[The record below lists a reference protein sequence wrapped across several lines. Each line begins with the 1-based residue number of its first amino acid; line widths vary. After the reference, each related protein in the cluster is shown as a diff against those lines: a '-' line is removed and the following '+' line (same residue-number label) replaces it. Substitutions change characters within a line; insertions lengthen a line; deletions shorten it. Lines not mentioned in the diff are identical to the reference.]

1 MVAFIILLST
11 FLSIA
16 FTWLVAF
23 GVIVYSKGGW
33 AFLKA
38 LSWPDFL
45 AYWIALLL
53 PILVI
58 LTAFAFIYLSLE
70 MKKNQLFFKDWLK
83 ALKGEM
89 PEVPAFLLQK
99 KEIPEELK
107 KEPDMEEQKIV
118 KISKNE
124 PLDKYKDLDSDENTL
139 YQFTDDE

>member
-1 MVAFIILLST
+1 MIVFVILLSC
-11 FLSIA
+11 FLS
-16 FTWLVAF
+16 VAF
-23 GVIVYSKGGW
+23 VWLAAFGFIVYSKGGW

-53 PILVI
+53 PVLVI
-58 LTAFAFIYLSLE
+58 LMAFAFIYLSLE
-70 MKKNQLFFKDWLK
+70 IKKNQLFFKDWLK
-83 ALKGEM
+83 VLRGEM
-89 PEVPAFLLQK
+89 PEVPPFLMQE

-107 KEPDMEEQKIV
+107 KESQTETQTVV

-124 PLDKYKDLDSDENTL
+124 PLEKYKDLDSNDNIL

>member
-1 MVAFIILLST
+1 MLGFILLLSAFLSVAFI
-11 FLSIA
+11 
-16 FTWLVAF
+16 WLVAF

-38 LSWPDFL
+38 LSWSDFL

-53 PILVI
+53 PVLVI
-58 LTAFAFIYLSLE
+58 LIAFAFIYLSLE
-70 MKKNQLFFKDWLK
+70 MKKNQLFFKDWIK

-89 PEVPAFLLQK
+89 PEVPPFLMQK

-107 KEPDMEEQKIV
+107 KAPDSEEQKIV
-118 KISKNE
+118 KINKNE
-124 PLDKYKDLDSDENTL
+124 PLDKYKDLDSDDNVL